1 LPFTDFITTF
11 DATTAADDPS
21 CNGHSV
27 WYSFTPT
34 RDVPVKADTSGSDYA
49 TTLTAAAVCVGVA
62 ILLGVLAE
70 FHAFQVTN
78 NRPFWESTR
87 ATQAAGSRLDAPAP
101 GTELWH
107 YSDDIVAG
115 RTIERLDVA
124 ALGPNAPVPPGVPR
138 LPASGQYDASPALAA
153 LLRSTPRDEL
163 GDRFPGTL
171 VGTIGNAALSGPDEL
186 VAFVG
191 YRPDQLAAVPTAFRV
206 TAIETAPGRQVWSP
220 FFAKAFVVAAIAFVF
235 PILILVGTATRLAAA
250 RREERYAALRL
261 AGAAPGQV
269 SVVASVDAAVAAL
282 LGTLLGVAIFLAV
295 RPALARAALTNTR
308 YFPDLVTPTVL
319 GYACLLV
326 GVPVAAATAAV
337 LSLRRVRISPLGVSR
352 RATPPPPR
360 ARRLV
365 PLLAGIALL
374 AAGLALTT
382 SDSIGAPAYPGLIV
396 VLIGLVVAGPWLTV
410 QAGRLAGRLG
420 RGAPALLAA
429 RRLADNPKA
438 AFRTVSGLVLAVF
451 LGTAVAGLMPAAN
464 ATMATPQSTALSD
477 VLLAGFAASPI
488 CGNEVNCTGAAP
500 GAAAE
505 PDAPDDQPVP
515 PGFDGLPAGT
525 GTALLARLRAFAET
539 TVVPI
544 YSLHIEFP
552 RKVTPADTGSRNNSL
567 LGCAALRQLDALGQC
582 PPGAQAIEVD
592 TSGLYSDNPFFS
604 TRPIAG
610 PGLGNVPVRYDV
622 AGLALQSVLVRVD
635 SPATLERVRTLLGGY
650 TRLSSSGAAPRTFG
664 EAVAVRAGV
673 GSTVQR
679 LVFVAVVLTL
689 LVAGCSIAVAVGGG
703 LVERKR
709 PFGLLRLTGTPT
721 GTLRRVVLLE
731 AVLPL
736 AAATLLAAATGYAIA
751 LAIVARMAPKGTPLP
766 TLGHV
771 YYLTV
776 GAGLAV
782 SLAVILTTL
791 PLLSR
796 ITEPSA
802 VRFE

>member
-1 LPFTDFITTF
+1 MLRL
-11 DATTAADDPS
+11 ALRLAL
-21 CNGHSV
+21 HSGREAV
-27 WYSFTPT
+27 I
-34 RDVPVKADTSGSDYA
+34 RLLV
-49 TTLTAAAVCVGVA
+49 TAAAVSVGVA

-70 FHAFQVTN
+70 FHAFQVTT
-78 NRPFWESTR
+78 NRPSWESTR
-87 ATQAAGSRLDAPAP
+87 ATQAAGGRLDTPAP

-124 ALGPNAPVPPGVPR
+124 ALGANAQVPPGVPR
-138 LPASGQYDASPALAA
+138 LPASGQYYASPALAA
-153 LLRSTPRDEL
+153 LLRGTPRDEL

-171 VGTIGNAALSGPDEL
+171 VGTIGQAALSGPDEL

-206 TAIETAPGRQVWSP
+206 TAIQTAPARQVWSP
-220 FFAKAFVVAAIAFVF
+220 FFAKAFLVAAIAFVF

-261 AGAAPGQV
+261 VGATPGQV
-269 SVVASVDAAVAAL
+269 SVVASVDAAVVAM

-295 RPALARAALTNTR
+295 RPALTRAALTNTR
-308 YFPDLVTPTVL
+308 YFPDLVTPTAL
-319 GYACLLV
+319 GYGCLLV

-352 RATPPPPR
+352 RATPPPPG
-360 ARRLV
+360 AWRLV

-410 QAGRLAGRLG
+410 QAGRLAGRVG

-500 GAAAE
+500 GAVAE
-505 PDAPDDQPVP
+505 PGAPDDQPVP
-515 PGFDGLPAGT
+515 PAGFDGLPAGA
-525 GTALLARLRAFAET
+525 GAALLARLRAFAGS

-544 YSLHIEFP
+544 YSLPVEFP
-552 RKVTPADTGSRNNSL
+552 RKITPADTGSRNNGL
-567 LGCAALRQLDALGQC
+567 LSCAALRQLDALGQC
-582 PPGAQAIEVD
+582 PPGAQAIAVD

-604 TRPIAG
+604 TRPIAA
-610 PGLGNVPVRYDV
+610 PGLGNGPVLDDV

-635 SPATLERVRTLLGGY
+635 SPATLERVRTLLGRY
-650 TRLSSSGAAPRTFG
+650 TRLSSSGTAPRTFG

-673 GSTVQR
+673 GTTVQR
-679 LVFVAVVLTL
+679 LVFLAVVLTL

-771 YYLTV
+771 YYLTI